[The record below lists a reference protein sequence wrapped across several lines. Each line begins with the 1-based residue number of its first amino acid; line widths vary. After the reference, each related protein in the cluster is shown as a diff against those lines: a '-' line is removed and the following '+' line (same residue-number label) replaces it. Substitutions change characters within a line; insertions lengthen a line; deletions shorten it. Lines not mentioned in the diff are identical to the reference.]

1 MMSLH
6 LWLLFTPT
14 SFLVNVTP
22 GPNNLLAMNNAARFG
37 VGRTV
42 AAGLGRGLAFA
53 ILIGL
58 TIIGLGAML
67 AASEQAFTVMKWV
80 GAAYL
85 IYLGIRLWRTPVH
98 TDDAAAVEAVVE
110 ARSGARIKDAT
121 FRALAIREFLVA
133 ISNPK
138 AILFFT
144 AIFPQFLD
152 PSMPAWP
159 QFSTMGATFIVGEMA
174 ALALYALAGA
184 GAGKFLSSTKGRR
197 TLNRTSGTA
206 LLFAGVALAASR
218 RD

>member
-6 LWLLFTPT
+6 LWLLFAPT

-37 VGRTV
+37 MGRTI
-42 AAGLGRGLAFA
+42 ASGLGRGLAFT

-67 AASEQAFTVMKWV
+67 ATSEHAFTVMKWV

-85 IYLGIRLWRTPVH
+85 VYLGIRLWRAPVQA
-98 TDDAAAVEAVVE
+98 DDAAAVEAVVN
-110 ARSGARIKDAT
+110 RTSGAAEGSLRGLMT
-121 FRALAIREFLVA
+121 REFLVA

-152 PSMPAWP
+152 ATLPAWP
-159 QFSTMGATFIVGEMA
+159 QFSIMGVTFVIGEM
-174 ALALYALAGA
+174 LALMIYAFAGHGA
-184 GAGKFLSSTKGRR
+184 GRFLSSTKGRR
-197 TLNRTSGTA
+197 VLNRTSGTA
-206 LLFAGVALAASR
+206 LLCAGVALAASR
-218 RD
+218 R